1 MNDLPRM
8 EEELEGINLGDER
21 LNRRAISIAQRAVE
35 GPGKSFPK
43 MVKDASEL
51 EAFYR
56 FFQNEQVEPKA
67 ILEPHRRATVAR
79 CNELPLVRVAH
90 DTTAFSFHGERD
102 GLGKVNRGR
111 GFHWHASLAI
121 SGDELRAP
129 LGVVAASAFTLK
141 EVKREPVR
149 IRWRKGRC
157 EITPVLPPTPKITKE
172 EKQSKRWFEA
182 VQEVEALNSTA
193 RVVHVMDREADDFT
207 LMAQMQA
214 AGIRFVIRVK
224 ATRRLGQDLSYNI
237 GDRLQCARTH
247 LIRTVPLCPRKLPNV
262 EPRMRKYRSYQPRDE
277 RTATLH
283 VRATRIT
290 LPRPPAAET
299 EASSLTLNVVQ
310 VFEPQPPLGEEPVEW
325 TLLTNEPIS
334 TSEEIE
340 AIVDHYRARW
350 RIEELFKALKSGCAI
365 ERRQLTDL
373 DGLLRALSFFAMIA
387 WRLLA
392 MRVLARADST
402 IRAATLFDAQDV
414 AVVRF
419 LAHRRKHALSPEPTM
434 REVMLAFASI
444 GGHLKRN
451 GEPGW
456 MTIGRGYDDF
466 CLAREVWISARS
478 TCDQS

>member
-1 MNDLPRM
+1 MNEIPRV
-8 EEELEGINLGDER
+8 EAELEGIRLGDER
-21 LNRRAISIAQRAVE
+21 LNRRAISIARRAAE

-56 FFQNEQVEPKA
+56 FFQNDQVEPKA

-79 CNELPLVRVAH
+79 CNALPLVRVAH
-90 DTTAFSFHGERD
+90 DTTAFTFHGERD
-102 GLGKVNRGR
+102 GLGRVNRGR

-129 LGVVAASAFTLK
+129 LGVVAASAFTVK
-141 EVKREPVR
+141 EVKKEPIEWVSWKR
-149 IRWRKGRC
+149 LQKLRQ
-157 EITPVLPPTPKITKE
+157 LPDSPTPKIP
-172 EKQSKRWFEA
+172 KQERLSNRWFEA
-182 VQEVEALNSTA
+182 VQEVEALHSSA
-193 RVVHVMDREADDFT
+193 RIVHVMDREADDFT
-207 LMAQMQA
+207 LMAQMWA

-247 LIRTVPLCPRKLPNV
+247 LIRTVPLSPRKAPDV
-262 EPRMRKYRSYQPRDE
+262 MPQMRKYRIYQPREE

-299 EASSLTLNVVQ
+299 EVSSLTLNVVQ
-310 VFEPQPPLGEEPVEW
+310 VFEPQPPLGEQPVEW
-325 TLLTNEPIS
+325 TLLTNEPIA
-334 TSEEIE
+334 TTEEIE
-340 AIVDHYRARW
+340 AVVDHYRARW

-402 IRAATLFDAQDV
+402 IPAATLFDAQDV
-414 AVVRF
+414 EVIRF
-419 LAHRRKHALSPEPTM
+419 LAHRRKHNLSVEPTM
-434 REVMLAFASI
+434 SEVMLAFAAI

-466 CLAREVWISARS
+466 CLAREVWISARG
-478 TCDQS
+478 DL